1 MDRSV
6 IRCASIHWFNLSEDG
21 PRSTH
26 KETQFDNFAPGK
38 IITPDISN
46 ESFENVGTT

>member
-6 IRCASIHWFNLSEDG
+6 TRYVTIHLFGLSEDWS
-21 PRSTH
+21 RSTH

-38 IITPDISN
+38 ITTPDISN
-46 ESFENVGTT
+46 ESFENV